1 MTDFNDTECFKTQNY
16 KYCSGTDA
24 KEIIIEAVAVLRSSC
39 DIKRK
44 YAATLVLKALV
55 REQFLK
61 YLLSQSKELYPF
73 SRSDSRVVKW
83 TKEVLSRNKCEK
95 CGASDKLEAHH
106 IIKWADYPQGRID
119 INNGQCLCHRCHT
132 DAHIGDQS
140 YYMMK
145 AKE

>member
-24 KEIIIEAVAVLRSSC
+24 KESIIEAVAVLRSSC
-39 DIKRK
+39 DIERK
-44 YAATLVLKALV
+44 YVAILVLKALV

-61 YLLSQSKELYPF
+61 YLLSQSNELYPF
-73 SRSDSRVVKW
+73 SRSDGRVVKW
-83 TKEVLSRNKCEK
+83 TKKVLSRNKCEK